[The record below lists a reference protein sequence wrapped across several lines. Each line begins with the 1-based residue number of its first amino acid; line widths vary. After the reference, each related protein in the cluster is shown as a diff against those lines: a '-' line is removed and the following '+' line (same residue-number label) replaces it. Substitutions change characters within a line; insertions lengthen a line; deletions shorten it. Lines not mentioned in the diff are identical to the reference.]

1 MGSSDYLLIAGLVM
15 IALWCVFGILVY
27 RYRPKGTIRDAPR
40 GGIAAITVVA
50 VALMILFAALSFLDG
65 EIGEEDVRKLKLF
78 GKNEVGPNDDKRFVV
93 THVGN
98 RFGKSG
104 GVSFPAS
111 FHENASAI
119 LSESG

>member
-65 EIGEEDVRKLKLF
+65 EIGEVFSTILFECILSVIVPWLILYVVLMVRVER
-78 GKNEVGPNDDKRFVV
+78 GVARRYSSDTRSKNE
-93 THVGN
+93 
-98 RFGKSG
+98 
-104 GVSFPAS
+104 
-111 FHENASAI
+111 
-119 LSESG
+119 